1 MPWEEVVFNN
11 DYILSIVKC
20 ILCTKIGR
28 KKKLFVPKWDYLEK
42 HAKKKRNEYGQ
53 KIMDMKCARAKMRFS
68 MLQ

>member
-11 DYILSIVKC
+11 DYILYVVKC

-28 KKKLFVPKWDYLEK
+28 NKKLFVPKWDSLEK
-42 HAKKKRNEYGQ
+42 HAKKKINEYGQ
-53 KIMDMKCARAKMRFS
+53 KIMDMKCAHAKIWFS